1 MRFTFTAED
10 ERFRSEVR
18 RFLSDEL
25 PADWTLGEDDD
36 GRQEFTNY
44 FQRKLA
50 TKGWLVVAWPKEY
63 GGQEWPVWRQMIFNE
78 EMSYAGA
85 PRANSSGVALAGSIL
100 IAHGAE
106 EQKRRHL
113 PAIANAEVQWCQ
125 LFSEPNAG
133 SDLASL
139 ESTAVDHGDFFVLNG
154 SKVWNTG
161 AHLADWGIL
170 LARTNPDVPKH
181 KGISYFLLDMHTP
194 GVIVRPLDTMAG
206 DARFCQVYFDNVR
219 IPRDCLI
226 GQQDQGWYLGASTLN
241 TERSAISNAAGSKR
255 MVEQLL
261 AFAREADG
269 GWARPTPIIR
279 SSLAQ
284 LEIDV
289 EVARMLSYRVAWM
302 QSAGLPFSH
311 EASVTKLYT
320 YELAQRI
327 ARTGMTMLRLYGQVE
342 GASKWAP
349 LKGKVERVYLSTVA
363 STIGGGTSEIQRNTI
378 AGRGLGMGKA
388 T

>member
-25 PADWTLGEDDD
+25 PIDWTSGEDDD
-36 GRQEFTNY
+36 SRQEFMIY
-44 FQRKLA
+44 FQKKLA
-50 TKGWLVVAWPKEY
+50 KKGWLVVAWPKQY

-85 PRANSSGVALAGSIL
+85 PRANAAGVALAGSIL
-100 IAHGAE
+100 IAHGTD
-106 EQKRRHL
+106 EQRRRHL
-113 PAIANAEVQWCQ
+113 RAIANAEVQWCQ

-139 ESTAVDHGDFFVLNG
+139 ESNAVDQGDFFVLNG
-154 SKVWNTG
+154 SKVWTSG

-261 AFAREADG
+261 AFAREANG

-284 LEIDV
+284 MEIDV

-349 LKGKVERVYLSTVA
+349 LKGKVERVYLNTVA

>member
-25 PADWTLGEDDD
+25 PIDWTSGEDDD
-36 GRQEFTNY
+36 SRQEFMIY
-44 FQRKLA
+44 FQKKLA
-50 TKGWLVVAWPKEY
+50 KKGWLVVAWPKQY

-85 PRANSSGVALAGSIL
+85 PRANAAGVALAGSIL
-100 IAHGAE
+100 IAHGTD
-106 EQKRRHL
+106 EQRRRHL
-113 PAIANAEVQWCQ
+113 RAIANAEVQWCQ

-139 ESTAVDHGDFFVLNG
+139 ESNAVDQGDFFVLNG
-154 SKVWNTG
+154 SKVWTSG

-284 LEIDV
+284 MEIDV

-327 ARTGMTMLRLYGQVE
+327 ARTGMTMLHLYGQVE

-349 LKGKVERVYLSTVA
+349 LKGKVERVYLNTVA

>member
-25 PADWTLGEDDD
+25 PIDWTLGEDDD
-36 GRQEFTNY
+36 SRQEFMIY
-44 FQRKLA
+44 FQKKLA
-50 TKGWLVVAWPKEY
+50 KKGWLVVAWPKQY

-85 PRANSSGVALAGSIL
+85 PRANAAGVALAGSIL
-100 IAHGAE
+100 IAHGTD

-139 ESTAVDHGDFFVLNG
+139 ESNAVDQGDFFVLNG
-154 SKVWNTG
+154 SKVWTSG

-261 AFAREADG
+261 AFAREANG

-284 LEIDV
+284 MEIDV

-349 LKGKVERVYLSTVA
+349 LKGKVERVYLNTVA

>member
-25 PADWTLGEDDD
+25 PIDWTLGEDDD
-36 GRQEFTNY
+36 SRQEFMIY
-44 FQRKLA
+44 FQKKLA
-50 TKGWLVVAWPKEY
+50 KKGWLVVAWPKQY

-85 PRANSSGVALAGSIL
+85 PRANAAGVALAGSIL
-100 IAHGAE
+100 IAHGTD
-106 EQKRRHL
+106 EQRRRHL
-113 PAIANAEVQWCQ
+113 RAIANAEVQWCQ

-139 ESTAVDHGDFFVLNG
+139 ESNAVDQGDFFVLNG
-154 SKVWNTG
+154 SKVWTSG

-284 LEIDV
+284 MEIDV

-349 LKGKVERVYLSTVA
+349 LKGKVERVYLNTVA